1 MTSKLRKYSLL
12 NTRDPCVYV
21 YMYVHAFVC
30 MHVCAEGK
38 EAEAENTEERRSLMK
53 EDSRRSG
60 RGRDF

>member
-1 MTSKLRKYSLL
+1 M
-12 NTRDPCVYV
+12 YV